1 MTSESLFVP
10 FLQNHLDSKENCAT
24 LNGKKPRLAGIF
36 ESEEW
41 NMDPLKNMPV
51 PTAPEPEVEARMAAE
66 SAYTVIGEEIT
77 DRRTDK
83 ATFAST
89 GTAGSSAIYARD
101 GGTLYLK
108 NPEIHGWG
116 EMTQEDLRN
125 ELGSKY
131 GFSAAVLSNQK
142 TSHVTL
148 VNPKIV
154 CHESSTA
161 NGAYAIF
168 GGAVVIEG
176 GTIDTN
182 NRQGHGV
189 DASYGGHV
197 YCNGTVIHTG
207 GRNSGALATDFQGGY
222 ITVRDIHATTEIAG
236 SPGIYTAGKSIISA
250 YNSTFVSKGCEAVM
264 VAHSLGH
271 TYLYDCDLTGTVGL
285 NTHNSMSPEYSYIHM
300 FGGKLSSTVGSILCA
315 EDGKAVM
322 NLDHVTIA
330 PPADGNL
337 AFAKA
342 GGRLV
347 ANLTEMQANGN
358 VDREKGSYL
367 EVCLKRAELRGTV
380 NATSLKLEKGSKWTV
395 ADSSKVAVLAIEED
409 AEITAEKPVTVTYGT
424 LAKGT
429 VLPTAKNVTF
439 VADPSLTDDYAEKK
453 MMPPPGGPGAP
464 GPGMPPP
471 PPPAD

>member
-1 MTSESLFVP
+1 MDPFV
-10 FLQNHLDSKENCAT
+10 
-24 LNGKKPRLAGIF
+24 KKP
-36 ESEEW
+36 
-41 NMDPLKNMPV
+41 DPI
-51 PTAPEPEVEARMAAE
+51 APEPEVEARMAQL
-66 SAYTVIGEEIT
+66 SAYTVIGEETT

-83 ATFAST
+83 ATFTST
-89 GTAGSSAIYARD
+89 GEAGASAIHLRD

-108 NPEIHGWG
+108 NPEIHGYG

-131 GFSAAVLSNQK
+131 GFCAAVLSNQK

-154 CHESSTA
+154 CHEQSTA

-168 GGAVVIEG
+168 GGAVVIVG
-176 GTIDTN
+176 GTIDTC

-222 ITVRDIHATTEIAG
+222 ITVRDIDATTEIPG
-236 SPGIYTAGKSIISA
+236 SPGIYTAGKSIITA
-250 YNSTFVSKGCEAVM
+250 YNSKFLSKGCEAVM

-271 TYLYDCDLTGTVGL
+271 TYLYDCELTGTVAL

-300 FGGKLSSTVGSILCA
+300 FGGKLNSSKASILCA

-322 NLDHVTIA
+322 NLDHVTIGDI
-330 PPADGNL
+330 ADGNL
-337 AFAKA
+337 AFAHA

-347 ANLTEMQANGN
+347 ANLAEMN
-358 VDREKGSYL
+358 VSGHLDREEKSYL
-367 EVCLKRAELRGTV
+367 EVNLK
-380 NATSLKLEKGSKWTV
+380 NATLTGKANATVLSLDNTSVWNVTGDSKIATLSI
-395 ADSSKVAVLAIEED
+395 APGAG
-409 AEITAEKPVTVTYGT
+409 ITASAPVTITYGAVEGT
-424 LAKGT
+424 LPQAE
-429 VLPTAKNVTF
+429 NITF
-439 VADPSLTDDYAEKK
+439 RQDPGLTDDYEAKM
-453 MMPPPGGPGAP
+453 MMPPPGGPGV
-464 GPGMPPP
+464 PPP
-471 PPPAD
+471 PPPMD

>member
-1 MTSESLFVP
+1 M
-10 FLQNHLDSKENCAT
+10 D
-24 LNGKKPRLAGIF
+24 IF
-36 ESEEW
+36 
-41 NMDPLKNMPV
+41 KNMPT
-51 PTAPEPEVEARMAAE
+51 PTAPEPEVEARMADL
-66 SAYTVIGEEIT
+66 SAYTVIGEEVT

-83 ATFAST
+83 ATYTST
-89 GTAGSSAIYARD
+89 EEAGASAIYTRD
-101 GGTLYLK
+101 GGTVYLK
-108 NPEIHGWG
+108 NPEIHGYG

-131 GFSAAVLSNQK
+131 GFCAAVLANQK

-154 CHESSTA
+154 CHDSSTA

-168 GGAVVIEG
+168 GGAIVIEG

-197 YCNGTVIHTG
+197 YCNGTKIHTG

-222 ITVRDIHATTEIAG
+222 ITVRDIEAVTEIAG

-250 YNSTFVSKGCEAVM
+250 YNSKFVSKGCEAVM

-300 FGGKLSSTVGSILCA
+300 FGGKLSSTVGSVLCA

-322 NLDHVTIA
+322 NLDHVA
-330 PPADGNL
+330 FGAVADGNM

-347 ANLTEMQANGN
+347 ANLADMDVAGN
-358 VDREKGSYL
+358 VDREKTSYV
-367 EVCLKRAELRGTV
+367 EINLKGTKLSGAV
-380 NATSLKLEKGSKWTV
+380 NATKLSLDGGSAWTV
-395 ADSSKVAVLAIEED
+395 TGDSVIAELDVQSGAVIA
-409 AEITAEKPVTVTYGT
+409 AGAPVTIKYGALT
-424 LAKGT
+424 GS
-429 VLPTAKNVTF
+429 LPQAGNVTF
-439 VADPSLTDDYAEKK
+439 VQADIADDYEAKK
-453 MMPPPGGPGAP
+453 MMPPPGGPGGP
-464 GPGMPPP
+464 GPEGPGGPGMPPP
-471 PPPAD
+471 PPPVG

>member
-1 MTSESLFVP
+1 M
-10 FLQNHLDSKENCAT
+10 D
-24 LNGKKPRLAGIF
+24 IF
-36 ESEEW
+36 
-41 NMDPLKNMPV
+41 KNMPT
-51 PTAPEPEVEARMAAE
+51 PTAPEPEVEARMAQQ
-66 SAYTVIGEEIT
+66 SAYTVIGEEVT

-83 ATFAST
+83 TTFTST
-89 GTAGSSAIYARD
+89 ETAGSSAIYTRD
-101 GGTLYLK
+101 GGTVYLK

-131 GFSAAVLSNQK
+131 GFCAAVLANQK

-148 VNPKIV
+148 VDPKIV
-154 CHESSTA
+154 CHDNSTA

-168 GGAVVIEG
+168 GGAIVIEG

-197 YCNGTVIHTG
+197 YCNGTKIHTG

-222 ITVRDIHATTEIAG
+222 ITVRDIEAVTEIAG

-250 YNSTFVSKGCEAVM
+250 YNSKFLSKGCEAVM

-271 TYLYDCDLTGTVGL
+271 TYLYDCELTGTVGL

-300 FGGKLSSTVGSILCA
+300 FGGKLNSTEGSVLCA

-322 NLDHVTIA
+322 NLDHVA
-330 PPADGNL
+330 FGAVADGNM

-347 ANLTEMQANGN
+347 ANLTDMDVTGN
-358 VDREKGSYL
+358 VDREKTSYV
-367 EVCLKRAELRGTV
+367 EISLKGTRLAGAV
-380 NATSLKLEKGSKWTV
+380 NATKLSLDGASAWTV
-395 ADSSKVAVLAIEED
+395 TGDSVIAALEVQSGAAIS
-409 AEITAEKPVTVTYGT
+409 AGAPVTVKYGT
-424 LAKGT
+424 LTGS
-429 VLPTAKNVTF
+429 LPQAEHVTF
-439 VADPSLTDDYAEKK
+439 VQADIADDYEAKK
-453 MMPPPGGPGAP
+453 MMPPPGGPGGP
-464 GPGMPPP
+464 GPEGPGGPGMPPP
-471 PPPAD
+471 PPMG

>member
-1 MTSESLFVP
+1 M
-10 FLQNHLDSKENCAT
+10 D
-24 LNGKKPRLAGIF
+24 IF
-36 ESEEW
+36 
-41 NMDPLKNMPV
+41 KNMPT
-51 PTAPEPEVEARMAAE
+51 PTAPEPEVEARMAQG
-66 SAYTVIGEEIT
+66 SAVAVIGEQTT

-83 ATFAST
+83 TVYAST
-89 GTAGSSAIYARD
+89 GAAGSSAIYLRD

-116 EMTQEDLRN
+116 EMTSEDMRN
-125 ELGSKY
+125 ELASKY
-131 GFSAAVLSNQK
+131 GFCAAVLANQK
-142 TSHVTL
+142 TSHATL

-168 GGAVVIEG
+168 GGAIVIEG

-189 DASYGGHV
+189 DASYGGHI
-197 YCNGTVIHTG
+197 YCNGTKIHTG

-222 ITVRDIHATTEIAG
+222 ITVRDIEAVTEIAG

-285 NTHNSMSPEYSYIHM
+285 NTHNSMSPEYSYVHM
-300 FGGKLSSTVGSILCA
+300 FGGRLSSTEGSVLCA

-322 NLDHVTIA
+322 NLDHVSFGA
-330 PPADGNL
+330 VADGNM

-347 ANLTEMQANGN
+347 ANLAEMDVAGN
-358 VDREKGSYL
+358 VDREKTSYL
-367 EVCLKRAELRGTV
+367 EVNLKGTRLSGAV
-380 NATSLKLEKGSKWTV
+380 NATGLSLDAASVWTV
-395 ADSSKVAVLAIEED
+395 TGDSAVAVLAP
-409 AEITAEKPVTVTYGT
+409 APGAVITAAAPVTVRYGA
-424 LAKGT
+424 LAEGA
-429 VLPTAKNVTF
+429 VLPTAANVTF
-439 VADPSLTDDYAEKK
+439 QQDETVTDDYEARK
-453 MMPPPGGPGAP
+453 MMPPPGGPGGP
-464 GPGMPPP
+464 GPEGPDGPGGPGMPAPP
-471 PPPAD
+471 PMG

>member
-1 MTSESLFVP
+1 MDPFV
-10 FLQNHLDSKENCAT
+10 
-24 LNGKKPRLAGIF
+24 KKP
-36 ESEEW
+36 
-41 NMDPLKNMPV
+41 DPI
-51 PTAPEPEVEARMAAE
+51 APEPEVEARMAQL
-66 SAYTVIGEEIT
+66 SAYTVIGEETT

-83 ATFAST
+83 ATFTST
-89 GTAGSSAIYARD
+89 GEAGASAIYLRD

-108 NPEIHGWG
+108 NPEIHGYG

-131 GFSAAVLSNQK
+131 GFCAAVLSNQK

-154 CHESSTA
+154 CHEQSTA

-176 GTIDTN
+176 GTIDTC

-222 ITVRDIHATTEIAG
+222 ITVRDIDATTEIPG
-236 SPGIYTAGKSIISA
+236 SPGIYTAGKSIITA
-250 YNSTFVSKGCEAVM
+250 YNSKFLSKGCEAVM

-271 TYLYDCDLTGTVGL
+271 TYLYDCELTGTVAL

-300 FGGKLSSTVGSILCA
+300 FGGKLNSSKASILCA

-322 NLDHVTIA
+322 NLDHVTIGDI
-330 PPADGNL
+330 ADGNL
-337 AFAKA
+337 AFAHA

-347 ANLTEMQANGN
+347 ANLAEMN
-358 VDREKGSYL
+358 VSGHLDREEKSYL
-367 EVCLKRAELRGTV
+367 EVNLK
-380 NATSLKLEKGSKWTV
+380 NATLTGKANATVLSLDNTSVWNVTGDSKIATLSI
-395 ADSSKVAVLAIEED
+395 APGAG
-409 AEITAEKPVTVTYGT
+409 ITASAPVTITYGAVEGT
-424 LAKGT
+424 LPQAE
-429 VLPTAKNVTF
+429 NITF
-439 VADPSLTDDYAEKK
+439 RQDPGLTDDYEAKM
-453 MMPPPGGPGAP
+453 MMPPPGGPG
-464 GPGMPPP
+464 GPGVPPP
-471 PPPAD
+471 PPPWTNCT

>member
-1 MTSESLFVP
+1 M
-10 FLQNHLDSKENCAT
+10 D
-24 LNGKKPRLAGIF
+24 IF
-36 ESEEW
+36 
-41 NMDPLKNMPV
+41 KNMPT
-51 PTAPEPEVEARMAAE
+51 PTAPEPEVEARMADL
-66 SAYTVIGEEIT
+66 SAYTVIGEEVT

-83 ATFAST
+83 ETFAST
-89 GTAGSSAIYARD
+89 GEAGSSAIYARD

-108 NPEIHGWG
+108 KPEIHGWG

-131 GFSAAVLSNQK
+131 GFCAAVLSNQK

-148 VNPKIV
+148 VDPKIV

-168 GGAVVIEG
+168 GGAIVIEG

-197 YCNGTVIHTG
+197 YCNGTRIHTG

-222 ITVRDIHATTEIAG
+222 ITVRDIEAVTEIAG

-250 YNSTFVSKGCEAVM
+250 YNSKFVSKGCEAVM

-271 TYLYDCDLTGTVGL
+271 TYLYDCELTGTVGL

-300 FGGKLSSTVGSILCA
+300 FGGELNSTQGSILRA

-322 NLDHVTIA
+322 NLEGVTFGTV
-330 PPADGNL
+330 ADGNV
-337 AFAKA
+337 AFAMA

-347 ANLTEMQANGN
+347 ANLAQMDVAGN
-358 VDREKGSYL
+358 VAREKTSYL
-367 EVCLKRAELRGTV
+367 EVNLKDTALAGAVDATKLTLDGTSRWTVTGDSVIAELSIQPG
-380 NATSLKLEKGSKWTV
+380 
-395 ADSSKVAVLAIEED
+395 AIIA
-409 AEITAEKPVTVTYGT
+409 AEGPVTVRYGK
-424 LAKGT
+424 LEGA
-429 VLPTAKNVTF
+429 LPEGANVTF
-439 VADPSLTDDYAEKK
+439 VQDASVTDDYEAKQ
-453 MMPPPGGPGAP
+453 MMPPPGMPGPGGPGAP
-464 GPGMPPP
+464 GGPGMPPP
-471 PPPAD
+471 PPPME

>member
-1 MTSESLFVP
+1 
-10 FLQNHLDSKENCAT
+10 
-24 LNGKKPRLAGIF
+24 
-36 ESEEW
+36 
-41 NMDPLKNMPV
+41 MDMFKNMPD
-51 PTAPEPEVEARMAAE
+51 PTAPEAEVEARMASE

-83 ATFAST
+83 GSFTST
-89 GTAGSSAIYARD
+89 GDAGSSAIYTRD
-101 GGTLYLK
+101 GGTVYLK
-108 NPEIHGWG
+108 NAEIHGYG
-116 EMTQEDLRN
+116 EMTPEDLRN

-131 GFSAAVLSNQK
+131 GFCAAVLSNQK

-168 GGAVVIEG
+168 HGAIVIEG

-197 YCNGTVIHTG
+197 YCNGTKIHTG

-222 ITVRDIHATTEIAG
+222 ITVRDIDAVTEIAG

-250 YNSTFVSKGCEAVM
+250 YNSKFVSKGCEAVM

-271 TYLYDCDLTGTVGL
+271 TYLYDCDLTGTVAL

-300 FGGKLSSTVGSILCA
+300 FGGRLASTEGSILCA

-322 NLDHVTIA
+322 NLDHVTFA
-330 PPADGNL
+330 PAADGNI
-337 AFAKA
+337 AFCKA

-347 ANLTEMQANGN
+347 ANLAEMEVAGDLN
-358 VDREKGSYL
+358 REKTSYL
-367 EVCLKRAELRGTV
+367 ELNLKGTKLTGAAD
-380 NATSLKLEKGSKWTV
+380 ATAVSLDGASTWNVTG
-395 ADSSKVAVLAIEED
+395 DSAVAVLSVAPGAVI
-409 AEITAEKPVTVTYGT
+409 AAAVPVTVKYGV
-424 LAKGT
+424 LSEGT
-429 VLPTAKNVTF
+429 VLPAAANVTF
-439 VADPSLTDDYAEKK
+439 VQDSTVTDDYEAKK
-453 MMPPPGGPGAP
+453 MGPPPGAPGEG

-471 PPPAD
+471 PPPMG

>member
-1 MTSESLFVP
+1 MDPFV
-10 FLQNHLDSKENCAT
+10 
-24 LNGKKPRLAGIF
+24 KKP
-36 ESEEW
+36 
-41 NMDPLKNMPV
+41 DPI
-51 PTAPEPEVEARMAAE
+51 APEPEVEARMGQL
-66 SAYTVIGEEIT
+66 SAYTVIGEET
-77 DRRTDK
+77 ADRRTDK
-83 ATFAST
+83 TTFTST
-89 GTAGSSAIYARD
+89 GEAGASAIYLRD

-108 NPEIHGWG
+108 DPEIHGYG

-131 GFSAAVLSNQK
+131 GFCAAVLSNQK

-154 CHESSTA
+154 CHEQSTA

-176 GTIDTN
+176 GTIDTC

-222 ITVRDIHATTEIAG
+222 ITVRDIDATTEIPG
-236 SPGIYTAGKSIISA
+236 SPGIYTAGKSIITA
-250 YNSTFVSKGCEAVM
+250 YNSKFLSKGCEAVM

-271 TYLYDCDLTGTVGL
+271 TYLYDCELTGTVAL

-300 FGGKLSSTVGSILCA
+300 FGGKLNSSKASILCA

-322 NLDHVTIA
+322 NLDHVAIGDI
-330 PPADGNL
+330 ADGNL
-337 AFAKA
+337 AFAHT

-347 ANLTEMQANGN
+347 ANLTEMN
-358 VDREKGSYL
+358 VSGDLDREEKSYL
-367 EVCLKRAELRGTV
+367 EVNLKNTALVGKV
-380 NATSLKLEKGSKWTV
+380 NAT
-395 ADSSKVAVLAIEED
+395 VLALDSTSVWNAAGDSRIAALSIAPG
-409 AEITAEKPVTVTYGT
+409 AEITASAPVTITYGT
-424 LAKGT
+424 AEGT
-429 VLPTAKNVTF
+429 LPQAENVTF
-439 VADPSLTDDYAEKK
+439 QQDPGLKDDYEEKM
-453 MMPPPGGPGAP
+453 MMPPPGGPGGP
-464 GPGMPPP
+464 SGPGMPPP
-471 PPPAD
+471 PPPMD

>member
-1 MTSESLFVP
+1 MDPFV
-10 FLQNHLDSKENCAT
+10 
-24 LNGKKPRLAGIF
+24 KKP
-36 ESEEW
+36 
-41 NMDPLKNMPV
+41 DPI
-51 PTAPEPEVEARMAAE
+51 APEPEVEARMGQL
-66 SAYTVIGEEIT
+66 SAYTVIGEET
-77 DRRTDK
+77 SDRRTDK
-83 ATFAST
+83 TTFTST
-89 GTAGSSAIYARD
+89 GEAGASAIYLRD

-108 NPEIHGWG
+108 DPEIHGYG

-131 GFSAAVLSNQK
+131 GFCAAVLSNQK

-154 CHESSTA
+154 CHEQSTA

-176 GTIDTN
+176 GTIDTC

-222 ITVRDIHATTEIAG
+222 ITVRDIDATTEIPG
-236 SPGIYTAGKSIISA
+236 SPGIYTAGKSIITA
-250 YNSTFVSKGCEAVM
+250 YNSKFLSKGCEAVM

-271 TYLYDCDLTGTVGL
+271 TYLYDCELTGTVAL

-300 FGGKLSSTVGSILCA
+300 FGGKLNSSKASILCA

-322 NLDHVTIA
+322 NLDHVAIGDI
-330 PPADGNL
+330 ADGNL
-337 AFAKA
+337 AFAHT

-347 ANLTEMQANGN
+347 ANLTEMN
-358 VDREKGSYL
+358 VSGDLDREEKSYL
-367 EVCLKRAELRGTV
+367 EVNLKNTALVGKV
-380 NATSLKLEKGSKWTV
+380 NAT
-395 ADSSKVAVLAIEED
+395 VLALDSTSVWNVAGDSRIAALSIAPG
-409 AEITAEKPVTVTYGT
+409 AEITASAPVTITYGT
-424 LAKGT
+424 AEGT
-429 VLPTAKNVTF
+429 LPQAENVTF
-439 VADPSLTDDYAEKK
+439 QQDPGLKDDYEEKM
-453 MMPPPGGPGAP
+453 MMPPPGGPGGP
-464 GPGMPPP
+464 NGPGMPPP
-471 PPPAD
+471 PPPMD

>member
-1 MTSESLFVP
+1 MDPFV
-10 FLQNHLDSKENCAT
+10 
-24 LNGKKPRLAGIF
+24 KKP
-36 ESEEW
+36 
-41 NMDPLKNMPV
+41 DPI
-51 PTAPEPEVEARMAAE
+51 APEPEVEARMAQL
-66 SAYTVIGEEIT
+66 SAYTVIGEET
-77 DRRTDK
+77 ADRRTDK
-83 ATFAST
+83 ATFTST
-89 GTAGSSAIYARD
+89 GEAGASAIYLRD

-108 NPEIHGWG
+108 NPEIHGYG

-131 GFSAAVLSNQK
+131 GFCAAVLSNQK

-154 CHESSTA
+154 CHEQSTA

-176 GTIDTN
+176 GTIDTC

-222 ITVRDIHATTEIAG
+222 ITVRDIDATTEIPG
-236 SPGIYTAGKSIISA
+236 SPGIYTAGKSIITA
-250 YNSTFVSKGCEAVM
+250 YNSKFLSKGCEAVM

-271 TYLYDCDLTGTVGL
+271 TYLYDCELTGTVAL

-300 FGGKLSSTVGSILCA
+300 FGGKLNSSKASILCA

-322 NLDHVTIA
+322 DLDHVAIGNI
-330 PPADGNL
+330 ADGNL
-337 AFAKA
+337 AFAHA
-342 GGRLV
+342 GGRLI
-347 ANLTEMQANGN
+347 ANLAEMN
-358 VDREKGSYL
+358 VSGHLDREEKSYL
-367 EVCLKRAELRGTV
+367 EVTLKNTTLTGKA
-380 NATSLKLEKGSKWTV
+380 NATALSLDSTSVWNVTGDSKIATLSI
-395 ADSSKVAVLAIEED
+395 APGAG
-409 AEITAEKPVTVTYGT
+409 ITASAPVTIAYGAVEGT
-424 LAKGT
+424 LPQAE
-429 VLPTAKNVTF
+429 NITF
-439 VADPSLTDDYAEKK
+439 RQDPGLTDDYEAKM
-453 MMPPPGGPGAP
+453 MMPPPGGPG

-471 PPPAD
+471 PPPMD

>member
-1 MTSESLFVP
+1 M
-10 FLQNHLDSKENCAT
+10 D
-24 LNGKKPRLAGIF
+24 IF
-36 ESEEW
+36 
-41 NMDPLKNMPV
+41 KNMPT
-51 PTAPEPEVEARMAAE
+51 PTAPEPEVEARMADL
-66 SAYTVIGEEIT
+66 SAYTVIGETVT
-77 DRRTDK
+77 DRRKDK
-83 ATFAST
+83 NTFPST
-89 GTAGSSAIYARD
+89 GEAGSSAIYARD

-108 NPEIHGWG
+108 APEIHGWG

-131 GFSAAVLSNQK
+131 GFCAAVLANQK
-142 TSHVTL
+142 PSHVTL
-148 VNPKIV
+148 VDPKII

-168 GGAVVIEG
+168 GGAIVIEG

-197 YCNGTVIHTG
+197 YCNGTKIHTG

-222 ITVRDIHATTEIAG
+222 ITVRDIEAVTEIAG

-250 YNSTFVSKGCEAVM
+250 YHSKFVSKGCEAVM

-271 TYLYDCDLTGTVGL
+271 TYLYDCELTGTVGL

-300 FGGKLSSTVGSILCA
+300 FGGELNSTVGSILRA

-322 NLDHVTIA
+322 NLEGVTFGNV
-330 PPADGNL
+330 ADGNA

-347 ANLTEMQANGN
+347 ANLAQMDIRGN
-358 VDREKGSYL
+358 VARERTSYL
-367 EVCLKRAELRGTV
+367 EVNLKDTALAGAVDATRLSLDGTSRWTVTGDSVIAELF
-380 NATSLKLEKGSKWTV
+380 
-395 ADSSKVAVLAIEED
+395 LAPGAAIAAED
-409 AEITAEKPVTVTYGT
+409 PVTVRYGK
-424 LAKGT
+424 LEGA
-429 VLPTAKNVTF
+429 LPEGANVTF
-439 VADPSLTDDYAEKK
+439 VRDDSVTDDYEAKQ
-453 MMPPPGGPGAP
+453 MMPPPDMPGGPG

-471 PPPAD
+471 PPPMG

>member
-1 MTSESLFVP
+1 MDPFV
-10 FLQNHLDSKENCAT
+10 
-24 LNGKKPRLAGIF
+24 KKP
-36 ESEEW
+36 
-41 NMDPLKNMPV
+41 DPI
-51 PTAPEPEVEARMAAE
+51 APEPEVEARMAQL
-66 SAYTVIGEEIT
+66 SAYTVIGEETT

-83 ATFAST
+83 ATFTST
-89 GTAGSSAIYARD
+89 GEAGASAIYLRD

-108 NPEIHGWG
+108 NPEIHGYG

-131 GFSAAVLSNQK
+131 GFCAAVLSNQK

-154 CHESSTA
+154 CHEQSTA

-176 GTIDTN
+176 GTIDTC

-222 ITVRDIHATTEIAG
+222 ITVRDIDATTEIPG
-236 SPGIYTAGKSIISA
+236 SPGIYTAGKSIITA
-250 YNSTFVSKGCEAVM
+250 YNSKFLSKGCEAVM

-271 TYLYDCDLTGTVGL
+271 TYLYDCELTGTVAL

-300 FGGKLSSTVGSILCA
+300 FGGKLNSSKASILCA

-322 NLDHVTIA
+322 NLDHVTIGDI
-330 PPADGNL
+330 ADGNL
-337 AFAKA
+337 AFAHA

-347 ANLTEMQANGN
+347 ANLAEMN
-358 VDREKGSYL
+358 VSGHLDREEKSYL
-367 EVCLKRAELRGTV
+367 EVNLKNTTLTGKA
-380 NATSLKLEKGSKWTV
+380 NATVLSLDNASVWNVTGDSKIATLSI
-395 ADSSKVAVLAIEED
+395 APGAG
-409 AEITAEKPVTVTYGT
+409 ITASAPVTITYGAVEGT
-424 LAKGT
+424 LPQAE
-429 VLPTAKNVTF
+429 NITF
-439 VADPSLTDDYAEKK
+439 RQDPGLTDDYEAKM
-453 MMPPPGGPGAP
+453 MMPPPGGPG

-471 PPPAD
+471 PPPMD

>member
-1 MTSESLFVP
+1 MTVKMAFDSLFVP
-10 FLQNHLDSKENCAT
+10 FRRKLFGFREKVCYSEFIET
-24 LNGKKPRLAGIF
+24 
-36 ESEEW
+36 ESEVLH
-41 NMDPLKNMPV
+41 MDIFKNMPN
-51 PTAPEPEVEARMAAE
+51 PTAPEPEVEARMAE
-66 SAYTVIGEEIT
+66 QSAYTVIGEEIT

-83 ATFAST
+83 ELFAST
-89 GTAGSSAIYARD
+89 GEAGSSAIYTRD
-101 GGTLYLK
+101 GGTVYLK
-108 NPEIHGWG
+108 NPEIHGYG
-116 EMTQEDLRN
+116 EMTPEDLRN

-131 GFSAAVLSNQK
+131 GFCAAVLANQK

-168 GGAVVIEG
+168 DGAIVIEG
-176 GTIDTN
+176 GSIDTN

-197 YCNGTVIHTG
+197 YCNGTKIHTG
-207 GRNSGALATDFQGGY
+207 GQNSGALATDFQGGY
-222 ITVRDIHATTEIAG
+222 ITVRDIHAVTEIAG

-250 YNSTFVSKGCEAVM
+250 YNSTFISKGCEAVM

-300 FGGKLSSTVGSILCA
+300 FGGKLTSTQGSILCA
-315 EDGKAVM
+315 EDGKAIM
-322 NLDHVTIA
+322 NLDGVTFGTA
-330 PPADGNL
+330 ADGNI

-347 ANLTEMQANGN
+347 ANLAEMNISGN
-358 VDREKGSYL
+358 VEREKTSYL
-367 EVCLKRAELRGTV
+367 EVNLKGSKLSGTV
-380 NATSLKLEKGSKWTV
+380 NATAVSLDEASGWNITG
-395 ADSSKVAVLAIEED
+395 DSAVAVLSIA
-409 AEITAEKPVTVTYGT
+409 AGAVVTAASPVTVKYGT
-424 LAKGT
+424 LAEGT
-429 VLPTAKNVTF
+429 VLPTAANVTF
-439 VADPSLTDDYAEKK
+439 VQDQAVKDDYEAKK
-453 MMPPPGGPGAP
+453 MGPPPGADGPG

-471 PPPAD
+471 PPPMG